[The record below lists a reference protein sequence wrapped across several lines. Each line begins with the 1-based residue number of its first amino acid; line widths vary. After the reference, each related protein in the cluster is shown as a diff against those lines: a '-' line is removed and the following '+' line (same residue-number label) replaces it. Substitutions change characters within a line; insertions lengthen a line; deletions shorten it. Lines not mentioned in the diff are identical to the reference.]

1 MRVGTYLEKKNQ
13 AKYDIKKIEAE
24 LRHCR
29 SKSSASGGACGSMS
43 AHSDKRKES
52 ARATDRPSYK
62 SVHLPAIAQLGGMRE
77 RGGREREMGW
87 RERDSGARE
96 RLTDR

>member
-1 MRVGTYLEKKNQ
+1 MSVKKFRQNETFNKKNK
-13 AKYDIKKIEAE
+13 AA

-29 SKSSASGGACGSMS
+29 SKSSASGDACGSMS
-43 AHSDKRKES
+43 AHSDRKEDS
-52 ARATDRPSYK
+52 ERATDRPSYK

-87 RERDSGARE
+87 RERDSGV
-96 RLTDR
+96 